1 MTRTFSML
9 MSSAA
14 CTLLAAQPP
23 VPPPVGTNLNSGV
36 PSDWTISTLSS
47 TGWLWSGQAGFN
59 GSGGLIMDCGSCS
72 SYQES
77 TLWSP
82 WLDLSN
88 DPQVAVVFKCAII
101 GGGMMVPPP
110 IFVQR
115 DGIGGPSYEYRYGFA
130 GLIPA
135 PDEVIPSTINP
146 FPPLDPGNVQW
157 VDILYTFYAGLNDD
171 SVRIGFGTGV
181 PLGGWALLDEISIGG
196 FPLGVAT
203 HQHAAPTVTRDND
216 ILTVRSADPI
226 QRIDLLDAL
235 GRTVMDVNGRGER
248 DLELPIRDFRS
259 AVYVL
264 RIQCDGAQTAIK
276 VGL

>member
-1 MTRTFSML
+1 MTRTFTLSL
-9 MSSAA
+9 SVAVS
-14 CTLLAAQPP
+14 TLLAAQVP

-36 PSDWTISTLSS
+36 PSDWTITTLSS
-47 TGWLWSGQAGFN
+47 TGWTWGAQAGFN

-88 DPQVAVVFKCAII
+88 DPQLDVVFKCAII

-115 DGIGGPSYEYRYGFA
+115 DGVGGPSYEYRYGFA

-135 PDEVIPSTINP
+135 PDEVIPSTNNP
-146 FPPLDPGNVQW
+146 FPPLDPGNIQW
-157 VDILYTFYAGLNDD
+157 VDILYSFFAGLNDD

-181 PLGGWALLDEISIGG
+181 PLGGWALLDEISIGA
-196 FPLGVAT
+196 FPLAVAA
-203 HQHAAPTVTRDND
+203 QQQRAPTIVRVND
-216 ILTVRSADPI
+216 ILTISSSEPI
-226 QRIDLLDAL
+226 LRIDVLDVL
-235 GRTVMDVNGRGER
+235 GRTLLEMNGRGER
-248 DLELPIRDFRS
+248 DVELPIADLKSAAYVFLIRS
-259 AVYVL
+259 DKATTAV
-264 RIQCDGAQTAIK
+264 K
-276 VGL
+276 FGL